1 MILLAARNGKRD
13 NGGGGGR
20 RALLDMV
27 SPEQVEER
35 LPLFR
40 LSASSKVY
48 EIVAFLGR
56 LDANSLA
63 DHN

>member
-13 NGGGGGR
+13 NGGY
-20 RALLDMV
+20 ALLDIV
-27 SPEQVEER
+27 PPEQVEQC
-35 LPLFR
+35 LPLFP

-48 EIVAFLGR
+48 EIEAFLGR